1 MTLLTMP
8 QRAALVL
15 AQLDDDRVQRV
26 LASMSETEVVAI
38 VAEMA
43 NLPVMRAEEVERVVA
58 EFEDEAGALVQVRQ
72 GGIDLARRWLRERLG
87 ASRAAEVLLELQ
99 SLTHEHPL
107 VFLNRIE
114 PQQLVIFLNDEHPQL
129 VALVL
134 ANLHADHAAR
144 VIEKLDEER
153 RVDITHR
160 MATIGPVPP
169 EIVEKIADELESR
182 LSILARSGGGPESG
196 GVSSVVA
203 LLSNSARTTERQIL
217 SGLDEV
223 DAELAERI
231 RSEMFVFDDVMA
243 LDDASLQI
251 ALRSVSMKEMALALK
266 GKPQN
271 LVEKVTSNVSSR
283 AAEDLL
289 EDLAAMGPQRLSV
302 VEAAESAVVKAVRDL
317 VDSGEITIGRG
328 SDELVG

>member
-1 MTLLTMP
+1 MTSLTMP

-26 LASMSETEVVAI
+26 LASMSEMEVVAI

-43 NLPVMRAEEVERVVA
+43 NLPVMRAEDVEAVVA

-87 ASRAAEVLLELQ
+87 ASRAAEVLSELQ
-99 SLTHEHPL
+99 SLTQERPL

-114 PQQLVIFLNDEHPQL
+114 PQQLVGFFADEHPQT

-134 ANLHADHAAR
+134 ANLNAEHAAR
-144 VIEKLDEER
+144 VIETFDEAP
-153 RVDITHR
+153 RVEIARR
-160 MATIGPVPP
+160 MATMGPVPP
-169 EIVEKIADELESR
+169 EIVQKVADELESK
-182 LSILARSGGGPESG
+182 LSTLARSGGSDSG
-196 GVSSVVA
+196 GVTSVVA
-203 LLSNSARTTERQIL
+203 VLTNTARTTERQIL
-217 SGLDEV
+217 TGLDDV
-223 DAELAERI
+223 DPELAERV
-231 RSEMFVFDDVMA
+231 RSEMFVFDDVIE
-243 LDDASLQI
+243 LDDASLQT
-251 ALRSVSMKEMALALK
+251 ALRAVPMKELALSLK
-266 GKPQN
+266 GKPQHM
-271 LVEKVTSNVSSR
+271 VEKITSNLSSR

-289 EDLAAMGPQRLSV
+289 EDLGAMGPQRVSV